1 MSERERPP
9 RDPPGYWIRETT
21 GVLRPVIEDYL
32 HRREMTPAQITAMRA
47 YLRQW
52 IMAPWAVGPVI
63 ERLRDMVDFVTTRE
77 EIDRWMGIAM
87 DEGIDPL

>member
-1 MSERERPP
+1 MMGNGSVALSAPM
-9 RDPPGYWIRETT
+9 YWMHETT
-21 GVLRPVIEDYL
+21 GVLRPVIEGYL
-32 HRREMTPAQITAMRA
+32 HRREMTVEEIGTMRA

-52 IMAPWAVGPVI
+52 IMASWTAGPVI
-63 ERLRDMVDFVTTRE
+63 EKLRETVDSLTTRE